1 MNGVRQSRNVD
12 HTISSNA
19 VADSDLAHAG
29 TDRWYWLP
37 VARIKT
43 LLDLVQLVAGLAAG
57 ILWKVAQ
64 SIQGISMKRYRL
76 ECH

>member
-1 MNGVRQSRNVD
+1 MNGVRQTRNVD

-19 VADSDLAHAG
+19 VADSDLAYAS
-29 TDRWYWLP
+29 TDRWHWLP

-43 LLDLVQLVAGLAAG
+43 LLHLVQLVAGLAPR
-57 ILWKVAQ
+57 ILWEVAQ
-64 SIQGISMKRYRL
+64 AIQGISMKRYRL